1 MSKINKSPFLRLE
14 YSSKRVINLILFQ
27 NLHSVIPL
35 SLEFTARLTYD
46 LKTDLTYFMS
56 LVSFYALWKHQK
68 IYGFL
73 MFSEGIER
81 DQWNEMGQA
90 SNVENSMST
99 STRILARR
107 MFRTLSKKYMFL

>member
-1 MSKINKSPFLRLE
+1 
-14 YSSKRVINLILFQ
+14 
-27 NLHSVIPL
+27 
-35 SLEFTARLTYD
+35 
-46 LKTDLTYFMS
+46 
-56 LVSFYALWKHQK
+56 
-68 IYGFL
+68 

-107 MFRTLSKKYMFL
+107 MFRTLSKKYVSLKKITRGFICQLFSQKASS

>member
-1 MSKINKSPFLRLE
+1 
-14 YSSKRVINLILFQ
+14 
-27 NLHSVIPL
+27 
-35 SLEFTARLTYD
+35 
-46 LKTDLTYFMS
+46 
-56 LVSFYALWKHQK
+56 
-68 IYGFL
+68 

-107 MFRTLSKKYMFL
+107 MFRTLSKKYVFLKKNNSWFHLSTVFAKSFIIDL